1 LNKGACKAR
10 PREKDHVRVHR
21 ILKEADRILVGHTGV
36 VTMHP
41 KQMQVIQ
48 EAHRTLL

>member
-1 LNKGACKAR
+1 LNKRACKAR

-21 ILKEADRILVGHTGV
+21 ILKGADRILVGHTGV

-41 KQMQVIQ
+41 EQM
-48 EAHRTLL
+48 